1 MLVVTPSPSYDNQ
14 KLPLNISKCQL
25 KVNITLMELKDR
37 LMPRSR
43 WPKQNELHGIL
54 ADLSH
59 ITLLEHFFFVL
70 LIFGLYSMVYAFV
83 FYCFCFGL
91 CICLCYYVH
100 VYVCLC
106 LNNDLFVLAVCF
118 LRKKGWDIELGG
130 WGWEDVG
137 RVGRGEL

>member
-1 MLVVTPSPSYDNQ
+1 
-14 KLPLNISKCQL
+14 
-25 KVNITLMELKDR
+25 
-37 LMPRSR
+37 
-43 WPKQNELHGIL
+43 
-54 ADLSH
+54 
-59 ITLLEHFFFVL
+59 
-70 LIFGLYSMVYAFV
+70 MVYAFV